1 MVRALCRVQYLK
13 KFGKLRVVSGKGG
26 RKLLY
31 KFHSKCVK
39 MCGKSKTSHGKIRN
53 GTPKFFGNWFNQLRF
68 FFGEHFQVQVTKIP
82 WDLLLKD
89 EANHT

>member
-31 KFHSKCVK
+31 KFHSKCVANPRPLMEK
-39 MCGKSKTSHGKIRN
+39 YVMEHH
-53 GTPKFFGNWFNQLRF
+53 GTPKFSEIGSIN
-68 FFGEHFQVQVTKIP
+68 
-82 WDLLLKD
+82 
-89 EANHT
+89 